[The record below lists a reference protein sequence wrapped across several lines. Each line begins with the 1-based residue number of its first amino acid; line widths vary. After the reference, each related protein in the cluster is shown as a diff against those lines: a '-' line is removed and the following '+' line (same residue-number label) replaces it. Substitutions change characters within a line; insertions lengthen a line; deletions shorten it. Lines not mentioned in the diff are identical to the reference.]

1 MKALV
6 GAFNQEKA
14 LVGADD
20 MGLQQAHAQHMTQ
33 DTGHVS
39 MHSTLSRHQVTHDS
53 AAEKIILRI

>member
-20 MGLQQAHAQHMTQ
+20 MGLQQAHAQNMTQ

-39 MHSTLSRHQVTHDS
+39 MHSTLSRHQVTNDS
-53 AAEKIILRI
+53 VEKIILRI